1 MMKSFTLKSKAGC
14 KKLLALFIVLILVSS
29 FFAQLVQTNG
39 GTIKVEPIMIDAR
52 GAELSAELY
61 YPAGTIGDDKLPAVI
76 VNHGGGCIYGTMK
89 NIAEELARRGFVVLN
104 ISAYGSGLS
113 AQPDYDD
120 AGQGINGFYQSLR
133 AVEGQQSFLPTAT
146 PMGLHDA
153 INFVRSLE
161 MVDKENI
168 GMVGHSMGA
177 YRTSA
182 AAALDCGFLTF
193 NDIMLNILCEDF
205 GQSFT
210 EEEIGQNAD
219 ELAKARLND
228 DQLAHYNALRAFE
241 EEKFNTRLRS
251 EIVLGIGYE
260 ATTSYPQTVE
270 VAGHEVL
277 RSMQTNLCYMSGG
290 YDAAYNFGTM
300 DNTKA
305 DWYSADDL
313 TMGDWYRVDDV
324 NSSSAVV
331 GSIFSDSVTDNG
343 ELADAIAQR
352 TSRIFIVT
360 PGETHSKE
368 FFSSKTNA
376 AIVKYFEQTLGF
388 NRGYLA
394 SGEAAPLDAS
404 DNIWMWRA
412 VCNTIAMFSMVGML
426 VALCGLL
433 VKSERYQDYVV
444 EIPDDK
450 RPSFTK
456 PQIAVFSILTVV
468 LGFLAIYYSN
478 ARGLFIFNP
487 SRMWPL
493 GRSCSLAIVF
503 IICLAIAALVMFV
516 LYFIANK
523 KNGNGSG
530 FAALNMNTG
539 FKGFI
544 RHLEIAL
551 ILLIAA
557 YASLAV
563 MQYFFG
569 QEYRIWM
576 TVFGEMK
583 ADYWYMA
590 LRYFIVLFPLYVI
603 IAMGLNYPT
612 RTDIPEWK
620 DTLYTVLINSVGIWL
635 CCLINILVAY
645 SRPYNGLFFSSFICS
660 YHMVTVVPL
669 TAYLNRKL
677 YKLTNSVW
685 AGAALC
691 ALLVSWSLVCTLGI
705 NDVFYGQTWL
715 GNFLFK

>member
-251 EIVLGIGYE
+251 EIVLGIGCKRG
-260 ATTSYPQTVE
+260 TDCQTIENAVIS
-270 VAGHEVL
+270 AL
-277 RSMQTNLCYMSGG
+277 
-290 YDAAYNFGTM
+290 DAADIPISRVRQAATI
-300 DNTKA
+300 DLKA
-305 DWYSADDL
+305 NEEGLLGFCRKYSLDLSVYSAREL
-313 TMGDWYRVDDV
+313 MNVSGDFTV
-324 NSSSAVV
+324 
-331 GSIFSDSVTDNG
+331 SD
-343 ELADAIAQR
+343 
-352 TSRIFIVT
+352 F
-360 PGETHSKE
+360 
-368 FFSSKTNA
+368 
-376 AIVKYFEQTLGF
+376 
-388 NRGYLA
+388 
-394 SGEAAPLDAS
+394 
-404 DNIWMWRA
+404 
-412 VCNTIAMFSMVGML
+412 
-426 VALCGLL
+426 
-433 VKSERYQDYVV
+433 VKSITGVDNVCERSSVKCSQGRLIMRKTAANGVTV
-444 EIPDDK
+444 AASE
-450 RPSFTK
+450 K
-456 PQIAVFSILTVV
+456 P
-468 LGFLAIYYSN
+468 
-478 ARGLFIFNP
+478 
-487 SRMWPL
+487 
-493 GRSCSLAIVF
+493 
-503 IICLAIAALVMFV
+503 
-516 LYFIANK
+516 
-523 KNGNGSG
+523 
-530 FAALNMNTG
+530 
-539 FKGFI
+539 
-544 RHLEIAL
+544 L
-551 ILLIAA
+551 ILD
-557 YASLAV
+557 
-563 MQYFFG
+563 F
-569 QEYRIWM
+569 E
-576 TVFGEMK
+576 
-583 ADYWYMA
+583 
-590 LRYFIVLFPLYVI
+590 
-603 IAMGLNYPT
+603 
-612 RTDIPEWK
+612 
-620 DTLYTVLINSVGIWL
+620 
-635 CCLINILVAY
+635 
-645 SRPYNGLFFSSFICS
+645 
-660 YHMVTVVPL
+660 
-669 TAYLNRKL
+669 RKML
-677 YKLTNSVW
+677 
-685 AGAALC
+685 
-691 ALLVSWSLVCTLGI
+691 
-705 NDVFYGQTWL
+705 
-715 GNFLFK
+715 

>member
-1 MMKSFTLKSKAGC
+1 MKTFTLKTKSGC
-14 KKLLALFIVLILVSS
+14 NRLLALFIVLILVSS
-29 FFAQLVQTNG
+29 FFAQLVQTDG
-39 GTIKVEPIMIDAR
+39 GKIKIEPIMIDAR

-61 YPAGTIGDDKLPAVI
+61 YPAGTTGDNKYPAVI

-89 NIAEELARRGFVVLN
+89 NTAEELARRGFVVLN
-104 ISAYGSGLS
+104 VSAYGSGLS

-153 INFVRSLE
+153 LNFVRSLE
-161 MVDKENI
+161 MVDSERI
-168 GMVGHSMGA
+168 GMMGHSMGA

-182 AAALDCGFLTF
+182 AAALDCGFLTL
-193 NDIMLNILCEDF
+193 NDTLINILYEDF
-205 GQSFT
+205 GQTFT
-210 EEEIGQNAD
+210 EEEIKQDAD
-219 ELAKARLND
+219 KLAKDRLND
-228 DQLAHYNALRAFE
+228 DQLAHYNALREIKE
-241 EEKFNTRLRS
+241 EYFNTRLRS

-277 RSMQTNLCYMSGG
+277 RSMQTNLCYMSGA
-290 YDAAYNFGTM
+290 YDATYNFGTM

-305 DWYSADDL
+305 DWYSAEDL
-313 TMGDWYRVDDV
+313 TMGDWYTVDDV
-324 NSSSAVV
+324 NASVADV
-331 GSIFSDSVTDNG
+331 GSIFSDSVTDNAD
-343 ELADAIAQR
+343 LADAMAAR

-360 PGETHSKE
+360 PKETHSKE
-368 FFSSKTNA
+368 FFSSKTNS
-376 AIVKYFEQTLGF
+376 AIVKYFEQTLGY
-388 NRGYLA
+388 NRGYLD
-394 SGEAAPLDAS
+394 SGDATPLDAS
-404 DNIWMWRA
+404 NNTWYWR
-412 VCNTIAMFSMVGML
+412 VICNTIAMFSMVGML
-426 VALCGLL
+426 IALCGLL
-433 VKSERYQDYVV
+433 VKTDYFKPAVV
-444 EIPDDK
+444 EIPDEK
-450 RPSFTK
+450 RPTFTK
-456 PQIAVFSILTVV
+456 GQLTLFSLLTVV

-478 ARGLFIFNP
+478 AKGLFIFNP

-503 IICLAIAALVMFV
+503 IICLAIAALIMFI
-516 LYFIANK
+516 LYAIAGK
-523 KNGNGSG
+523 KNRGESCLSV
-530 FAALNMNTG
+530 LNLNVG
-539 FKGFI
+539 FKNFI
-544 RHLEIAL
+544 KHLEIAL
-551 ILLIAA
+551 ILLIAG
-557 YASLAV
+557 YMSLAV

-576 TVFGEMK
+576 TVFAEMK

-590 LRYFIVLFPLYVI
+590 LRYFIVLFPMYVI
-603 IAMGLNYPT
+603 IALALDYPT

-620 DTLYTVLINSVGIWL
+620 DNVFTVFINSVGVWL
-635 CCLINILVAY
+635 CCIINILIAF
-645 SRPYNGLFFSSFICS
+645 SKPYNGLFFSSFICS

-669 TAYLNRKL
+669 TTYVNRKI

-691 ALLVSWSLVCTLGI
+691 AMLVSWSLVCTLGI